1 MRKKSGGYHGHV
13 PGKLQPMSTRDT
25 ISADERLRG
34 VPDTALRPWK
44 GTCMK
49 EIQRLLTLFADAHG
63 VSGHEGAVASL
74 LAAELEPLVDEVTT
88 DGMGNV
94 VGTRNGTGPSIM
106 IAAHM
111 DEIGFMVKY
120 IDENGFLR
128 FVPLGGWSDQMALG
142 QRVFVHGAK
151 GEVMGVIGAKP
162 PHIMD
167 EEERKKII
175 KIKDMFIDV
184 GASDAENAAAL
195 GIEIGSPV
203 TLDRA
208 MAPLANDLV
217 TGKSFD
223 DRAGV
228 VMMILAM
235 QRLKGKKIKA
245 TVHAVG
251 TVQEEVGLKGARTS
265 AFSLDP
271 DAAIISEVGIPGDH
285 PGVTKEQRHVV
296 IGKGPVLTVVD
307 ADLGD
312 DGGVGIE
319 AEGTG
324 AGALETHLLLDGA
337 HRVHRGLDLLVL
349 QALHGCDHHDHT
361 GPIVETLTGDEIVGE
376 RRHRSVECHGR
387 PRAVPCPD
395 YVAHGIRGDFI
406 HEWFELGGEERSHR
420 TFMAGHSVRVGEEG
434 KQALDLFHAGSFPWT
449 ERRVGHTPQS
459 FVCRDCI
466 ACAHGLQLPRYVPV
480 VSS

>member
-151 GEVMGVIGAKP
+151 GEVMGVIAITP
-162 PHIMD
+162 IT
-167 EEERKKII
+167 
-175 KIKDMFIDV
+175 
-184 GASDAENAAAL
+184 S
-195 GIEIGSPV
+195 
-203 TLDRA
+203 
-208 MAPLANDLV
+208 PLAPCTNTRCPNAIWSDHPP
-217 TGKSFD
+217 
-223 DRAGV
+223 R
-228 VMMILAM
+228 
-235 QRLKGKKIKA
+235 
-245 TVHAVG
+245 G
-251 TVQEEVGLKGARTS
+251 TNRRKP
-265 AFSLDP
+265 FSSMYLTMKP
-271 DAAIISEVGIPGDH
+271 ISSMWAAIMME
-285 PGVTKEQRHVV
+285 
-296 IGKGPVLTVVD
+296 GPVPFLVPTTLPMPSVVTSSTSGSSS
-307 ADLGD
+307 AARS
-312 DGGVGIE
+312 E
-319 AEGTG
+319 ATAPSWPDTPCASAKRVSRRWISFMQVPFHGRSAVSGTPRSRSSAEIVPRVLMGCSFPGTCPWYPPDFLRILQMYFRFACCAG
-324 AGALETHLLLDGA
+324 AGTSEGVIDGWA
-337 HRVHRGLDLLVL
+337 ARRSAWPHHGRSQRAEHRMG
-349 QALHGCDHHDHT
+349 
-361 GPIVETLTGDEIVGE
+361 
-376 RRHRSVECHGR
+376 HRSS
-387 PRAVPCPD
+387 
-395 YVAHGIRGDFI
+395 
-406 HEWFELGGEERSHR
+406 GE
-420 TFMAGHSVRVGEEG
+420 A
-434 KQALDLFHAGSFPWT
+434 
-449 ERRVGHTPQS
+449 
-459 FVCRDCI
+459 
-466 ACAHGLQLPRYVPV
+466 
-480 VSS
+480 

>member
-228 VMMILAM
+228 VMMVAAM
-235 QRLKGKKIKA
+235 QRLKNKKIKA

-271 DAAIISEVGIPGDH
+271 DAAIISEVGIH
-285 PGVTKEQRHVV
+285 HRQHRSLAYHHVALLFGHARV
-296 IGKGPVLTVVD
+296 IAGD

-387 PRAVPCPD
+387 PDLYPQ
-395 YVAHGIRGDFI
+395 RGRV
-406 HEWFELGGEERSHR
+406 L
-420 TFMAGHSVRVGEEG
+420 SVRCADVYEHV
-434 KQALDLFHAGSFPWT
+434 LDLDDLLA
-449 ERRVGHTPQS
+449 
-459 FVCRDCI
+459 
-466 ACAHGLQLPRYVPV
+466 
-480 VSS
+480 

>member
-88 DGMGNV
+88 DAMGNV
-94 VGTRNGTGPSIM
+94 VGTRNGT
-106 IAAHM
+106 
-111 DEIGFMVKY
+111 
-120 IDENGFLR
+120 
-128 FVPLGGWSDQMALG
+128 
-142 QRVFVHGAK
+142 
-151 GEVMGVIGAKP
+151 
-162 PHIMD
+162 
-167 EEERKKII
+167 
-175 KIKDMFIDV
+175 
-184 GASDAENAAAL
+184 
-195 GIEIGSPV
+195 GSPV

-228 VMMILAM
+228 VMMVAAM
-235 QRLKGKKIKA
+235 QRLKNKKIKA

-271 DAAIISEVGIPGDH
+271 DAAIISEVGIH
-285 PGVTKEQRHVV
+285 HRQHRSLAYHHVALLFGHARV
-296 IGKGPVLTVVD
+296 IAGD

-387 PRAVPCPD
+387 PDLYPQ
-395 YVAHGIRGDFI
+395 RGRV
-406 HEWFELGGEERSHR
+406 L
-420 TFMAGHSVRVGEEG
+420 SVRCADVYEHV
-434 KQALDLFHAGSFPWT
+434 LDLDDLLA
-449 ERRVGHTPQS
+449 
-459 FVCRDCI
+459 
-466 ACAHGLQLPRYVPV
+466 
-480 VSS
+480 